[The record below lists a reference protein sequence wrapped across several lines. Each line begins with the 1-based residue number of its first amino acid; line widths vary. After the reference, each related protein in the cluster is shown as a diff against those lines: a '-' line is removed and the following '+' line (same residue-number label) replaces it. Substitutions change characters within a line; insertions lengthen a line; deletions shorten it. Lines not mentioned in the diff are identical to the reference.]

1 MFLKCTKTRLL
12 LGICPATDNKQ
23 NTNNME
29 KLLSIVIP
37 VYKVEKFIDKYLFAS
52 CTGQATTATA

>member
-1 MFLKCTKTRLL
+1 MRTYRFFFFCNKAAK
-12 LGICPATDNKQ
+12 TDNKQ

-37 VYKVEKFIDKYLFAS
+37 VYKVEKFIDK
-52 CTGQATTATA
+52 CIINV